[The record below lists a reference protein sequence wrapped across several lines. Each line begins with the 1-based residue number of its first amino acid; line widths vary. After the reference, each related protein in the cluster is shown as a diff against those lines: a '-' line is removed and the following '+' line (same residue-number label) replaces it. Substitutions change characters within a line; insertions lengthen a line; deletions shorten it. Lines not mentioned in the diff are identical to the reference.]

1 MDGALALSAL
11 LMGLAGTPHCLAMC
25 GPACGAVAR
34 GCGGARP
41 TRALFT
47 LQAGRL
53 VSYAAGGAVVA
64 GSISALA
71 QWAPGVAWLRPLWL
85 MLHLA
90 ALLVGLAMLVRAR
103 QPAWLGALGRVGV
116 QPVALPR
123 NGRAPARRAAL
134 PHAAFAGLLWV
145 AWPCGLLQSALLVAA
160 LASGPAAGAAVMT
173 AFALGSGAGLAAGP
187 ALCHAIGERET
198 ENPARG
204 RSVRPFLVRAKFH
217 FPAPVTCTIA
227 CLLDGF
233 AHDTHSF
240 DAFRKTFTPA

>member
-47 LQAGRL
+47 LHAGRL

-103 QPAWLGALGRVGV
+103 QPAWLGALGRGGL

-187 ALCHAIGERET
+187 ALWMRL
-198 ENPARG
+198 ARG
-204 RSVRPFLVRAKFH
+204 RAAPAQWHAASVRVAGAMLAAASLWALWPGMAAGVALFC
-217 FPAPVTCTIA
+217 AP
-227 CLLDGF
+227 
-233 AHDTHSF
+233 
-240 DAFRKTFTPA
+240 R

>member
-103 QPAWLGALGRVGV
+103 QPAWLGALGRGGL

-187 ALCHAIGERET
+187 ALWMRL
-198 ENPARG
+198 ARG
-204 RSVRPFLVRAKFH
+204 RAVPAQWHAASVRVAGAMLAAASLWALWPGMAAGVALFC
-217 FPAPVTCTIA
+217 AP
-227 CLLDGF
+227 
-233 AHDTHSF
+233 
-240 DAFRKTFTPA
+240 R